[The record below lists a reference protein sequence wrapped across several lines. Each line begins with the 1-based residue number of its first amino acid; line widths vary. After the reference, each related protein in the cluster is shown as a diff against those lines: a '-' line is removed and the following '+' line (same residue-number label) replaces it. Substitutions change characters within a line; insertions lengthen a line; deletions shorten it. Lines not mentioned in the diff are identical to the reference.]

1 MRNPDNRGIEVPPA
15 VNKKINRAI
24 DICRA
29 MNGLKKRLEELK
41 IDVRDFAQPY
51 HDSTNAMV
59 ELLTGKGVTSVV
71 YPAAKI
77 EPKKGANLE
86 ALKEQLTPVV
96 WNNLFRTKVVLSPAF
111 KEVFDV
117 LSKETQD
124 TVSQY
129 LDEEEQTPRVT
140 FPK

>member
-29 MNGLKKRLEELK
+29 MNGLKKRLEDLK
-41 IDVRDFAQPY
+41 IEVRDFAQPH
-51 HDSTNAMV
+51 HDITHAMV
-59 ELLTGKGVTSVV
+59 ELLTGKGVTCVV
-71 YPAAKI
+71 YPEPKI
-77 EPKKGANLE
+77 DAKKGADLN
-86 ALKEQLTPVV
+86 ALKETLTPVV
-96 WNNLFRTKVVLSPAF
+96 WNNLFKTKVVLSPAF
-111 KEVFDV
+111 KSVFDV

-124 TVSQY
+124 LVSQY